1 MIYVGA
7 QKNMGP
13 AGLAIMIVRKDPL
26 GKASSHGPAMVGAKS
41 LPKTTLCPILPTF
54 GFYLAGL
61 VFGWLKNQGG
71 LAAMEIVNRRK
82 ADKLYGYI
90 GSSNFYSNPVESA
103 S

>member
-1 MIYVGA
+1 MVQRWWVQNHCRKQLYV
-7 QKNMGP
+7 QY
-13 AGLAIMIVRKDPL
+13 
-26 GKASSHGPAMVGAKS
+26 S
-41 LPKTTLCPILPTF
+41 PTF